1 MPSPDAS
8 FRRRLLIE
16 SLTMLAADAQTQ
28 ADWLDEHR
36 VATDEIA
43 LDFEHASTMAA
54 ALVEEGQLIGEVMA
68 DLREIDVVLSEMYDG
83 DDIDLWARGVLS
95 TEDGWARARQ
105 LARRVLVAELGEWQ
119 QPLPV
124 ITVIR

>member
-8 FRRRLLIE
+8 FRRRLLID

-28 ADWLDEHR
+28 ADWLDKHG
-36 VATDEIA
+36 VATDEIT
-43 LDFEHASTMAA
+43 LDFDHAFRMAE
-54 ALVEEGQLIGEVMA
+54 ALVEEGRLSGEVMA
-68 DLREIDVVLSEMYDG
+68 DLREIDVVLSGMYEG
-83 DDIDLWARGVLS
+83 DDADLWARGVLS
-95 TEDGWARARQ
+95 TDNGWAQARE

-124 ITVIR
+124 ITVVR